1 MSARTFVITPV
12 VEATP
17 DYSTGDVMGGIIDLN
32 VTDGIGTPLVPGY
45 IVSVAIKSKADITV
59 PIDVIFFNASPAAS
73 TTTENGALAVHADD
87 VTKLVGAVQ
96 VAQWF
101 DVGTPVL
108 GFAECRIPIKK
119 TGMYAILVP
128 RGTINL
134 ASVAD
139 LIIEFGI
146 DVGLE

>member
-1 MSARTFVITPV
+1 MAARTFSITPT

-32 VTDGIGTPLVPGY
+32 VTDGIGAPLAPGY

-59 PIDVIFFNASPAAS
+59 PVDVIFFSASPAAS
-73 TTTENGALAVHADD
+73 TTTENGGLSVHADD
-87 VTKLVGAVQ
+87 VAKMVGAVQ

-101 DVGTPVL
+101 DVGTPVF
-108 GFAECRIPIKK
+108 GFAECRIPVKPA
-119 TGMYAILVP
+119 GMYAIMVP

-134 ASVAD
+134 ASTSDIVLEIGVD
-139 LIIEFGI
+139 T
-146 DVGLE
+146 GLG